1 MINGIW
7 DHWSYNVTQWC
18 TRLEQRWMKIYL
30 FIHLFAAFS
39 VDAYLLPD
47 PTPIVSAQSWY
58 ACALLTLMALV
69 ESHKRF
75 KCLLLYSSK
84 VIPSLTFIDILHSLK
99 PFEQSP
105 AD

>member
-1 MINGIW
+1 
-7 DHWSYNVTQWC
+7 
-18 TRLEQRWMKIYL
+18 MKIYL
-30 FIHLFAAFS
+30 FIHLFAAFF
-39 VDAYLLPD
+39 VDAYLHPD

-58 ACALLTLMALV
+58 ACALLTPMALV

-84 VIPSLTFIDILHSLK
+84 VIPSFTFINIFHSLK